1 MNWITGISRDGWPT
15 AIPLDRVKELRVD
28 PDDKAAVIEFRDE
41 PDRSETLKKAMICN
55 EDGLTIIMGSLADD
69 RNKDHSDGSDD

>member
-28 PDDKAAVIEFRDE
+28 PDDMAAVIEFRDE
-41 PDRSETLKKAMICN
+41 PDISETLTKAMICN
-55 EDGLTIIMGSLADD
+55 EDGLTLIMGSLADD